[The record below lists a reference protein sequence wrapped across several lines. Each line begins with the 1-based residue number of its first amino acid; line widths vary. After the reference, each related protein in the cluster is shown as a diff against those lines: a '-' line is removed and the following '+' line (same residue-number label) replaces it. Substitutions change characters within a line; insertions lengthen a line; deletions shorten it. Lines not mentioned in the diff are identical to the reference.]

1 MVIDKIPGGS
11 GGDHILRNT
20 QTFFIP
26 SHTLDNLFYRNI
38 FIYFTFS
45 CIHAFLH
52 LIKVVLYKTIY
63 KVKPKQFNTHIP
75 DVNMRIHNTKGC

>member
-26 SHTLDNLFYRNI
+26 SHFKPLTT
-38 FIYFTFS
+38 YFTGTFS
-45 CIHAFLH
+45 SISHFHAFMH
-52 LIKVVLYKTIY
+52 FYI
-63 KVKPKQFNTHIP
+63 
-75 DVNMRIHNTKGC
+75 

>member
-26 SHTLDNLFYRNI
+26 SHFKPLTT
-38 FIYFTFS
+38 YFTGTFS